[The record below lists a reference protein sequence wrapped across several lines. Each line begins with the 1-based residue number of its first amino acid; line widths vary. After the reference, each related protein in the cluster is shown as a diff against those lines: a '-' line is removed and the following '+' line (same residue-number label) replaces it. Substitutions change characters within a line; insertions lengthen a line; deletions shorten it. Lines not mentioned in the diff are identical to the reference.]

1 LIKHDIILLKDLTEM
16 DVKMIQTLLLLPE
29 DKAAALKKQADE
41 LCLC

>member
-1 LIKHDIILLKDLTEM
+1 
-16 DVKMIQTLLLLPE
+16 MIQTLLLLPE